1 MNRNKRGFTLVEL
14 TVALAIIL
22 LVSLTVMSIIGYQ
35 LRVENAASQ
44 TVAAT
49 NISENAIE
57 CFRYS
62 QKNGCDFA
70 DVFRH
75 TGYTLT
81 AVSDG
86 ETAYCVISDGVTV
99 TIRITENR
107 IAVSAREPKGTEIL
121 AQSYEVGASEGDGP

>member
-1 MNRNKRGFTLVEL
+1 MKKHKRGFTLVEL
-14 TVALAIIL
+14 TVALSVIL

-35 LRVENAASQ
+35 LQVQ
-44 TVAAT
+44 TATAQSVAAT
-49 NISENAIE
+49 NIAENAIE

-81 AVSDG
+81 SVSG
-86 ETAYCVISDGVTV
+86 EKGAWQVTSDGVTV
-99 TIRITENR
+99 TIRIVDHT
-107 IAVSAREPKGTEIL
+107 ITVTARNPKGEAIL
-121 AQSYEVGASEGDGP
+121 EERYP